1 LLGTA
6 AKQKIEKG
14 RTVRID
20 NTVTETNIHAPDS
33 SLLWDCIRTMVR
45 LLLQLKNAVA
55 PEKLYFCDHS
65 RSAKRLA
72 FQIQYARGAKNKK
85 YYGKLLKLAES
96 TKNYLLKA
104 MEVNTSAFGALLLE
118 QTSSIID
125 LTNKV
130 LSQTR
135 RRVIYNENVPVADKV
150 CSIFEPHSDII
161 VKGRRDVQFGHKLNI
176 TTGKSGMVLDVVIEQ
191 GNPADTA
198 QLCPMIARQEAIY
211 GRVPRQTAADCG
223 FASQSNLKQ
232 NKEMGVKDVSFNKKK
247 GLNVED
253 MVKSTRVY
261 KRLTKFRAGIKGNI
275 FMPETTLPFSAL
287 HMAGQRKVQRLCLG
301 FHHGV

>member
-1 LLGTA
+1 
-6 AKQKIEKG
+6 
-14 RTVRID
+14 
-20 NTVTETNIHAPDS
+20 
-33 SLLWDCIRTMVR
+33 M
-45 LLLQLKNAVA
+45 
-55 PEKLYFCDHS
+55 YFCDHS

-96 TKNYLLKA
+96 TKNYLLNA
-104 MEVNTSAFGALLLE
+104 MEANPSSFGALLLE

-161 VKGRRDVQFGHKLNI
+161 VKGSRDVQFGHKLNI
-176 TTGKSGMVLDVVIEQ
+176 TTGKSGLVLDVVIEQ

-198 QLCPMIARQEAIY
+198 QLCPMIARQKTIY
-211 GRVPRQTAADCG
+211 GQVPRQAAADG
-223 FASQSNLKQ
+223 GYASQDNLKQ
-232 NKEMGVKDVSFNKKK
+232 AKDMGVKDVSFNKKK
-247 GLNVED
+247 GLKVED
-253 MVKSTRVY
+253 MVKSSWVY
-261 KRLTKFRAGIKGNI
+261 KRLTKFRAGIEGNI
-275 FMPETTLPFSAL
+275 SCLKRRYGLGRCTWRGKEKFNAFVWASTVAYNLMLLA
-287 HMAGQRKVQRLCLG
+287 RLNLAT
-301 FHHGV
+301 